1 MAPKTPETHK
11 TKLQSLVAQKQ
22 QPHKN
27 GLQNTCHL
35 LLCDN
40 LPLKHTIQEGNPFP
54 SKHNNQDGNPLC
66 LFNPATKK
74 GENNSSVI
82 SC

>member
-40 LPLKHTIQEGNPFP
+40 LPLNTPFKKGTPFP
-54 SKHNNQDGNPLC
+54 LNTTTKMGTPFAC
-66 LFNPATKK
+66 LIQQPKK
-74 GENNSSVI
+74 EKTIPV
-82 SC
+82 